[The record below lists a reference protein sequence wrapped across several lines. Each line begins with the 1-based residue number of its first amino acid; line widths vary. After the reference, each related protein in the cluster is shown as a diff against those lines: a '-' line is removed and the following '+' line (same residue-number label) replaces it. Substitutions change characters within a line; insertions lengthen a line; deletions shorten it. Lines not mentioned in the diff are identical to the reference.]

1 MPFYIF
7 DAFGRAAFLAAAVH
21 LKLLCRLAAA
31 GNSGELDLTA
41 SIKAAYDVADTMAA
55 GIGICQGPSGPNS
68 SLTASLIAVRIAS

>member
-1 MPFYIF
+1 MPIYISNAL
-7 DAFGRAAFLAAAVH
+7 DRAAFLTAAVH

-31 GNSGELDLTA
+31 RNGGELDLTA

-55 GIGICQGPSGPNS
+55 GIGICQGPSDPNS